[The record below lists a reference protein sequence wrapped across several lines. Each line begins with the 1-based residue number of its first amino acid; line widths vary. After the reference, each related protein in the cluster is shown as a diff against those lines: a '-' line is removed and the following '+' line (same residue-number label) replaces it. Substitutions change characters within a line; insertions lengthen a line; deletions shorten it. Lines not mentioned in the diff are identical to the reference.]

1 MTQTAGLTTYV
12 LLQISAEQMRRFFP
26 NFEALHFQTL
36 ITKVIQSPDQKEM
49 FFHLDAMVSEYE
61 KQTDGYQL
69 LVTAHLYEFLYYLY
83 RSCSHWNE
91 SGSDDDS
98 RRDMKRIAGIMDYVR
113 RNFRRPLTLND
124 AAASQ
129 GLSREYFCRLFKK
142 YTGQTFLAYVNS
154 VRTMNFYEELLRSDE
169 SITQLMVQNGLTN
182 YKVFMRVFKEM
193 YGTTPQKIR
202 KSAAKSAAKNAAESL
217 FTP

>member
-1 MTQTAGLTTYV
+1 MC
-12 LLQISAEQMRRFFP
+12 IR
-26 NFEALHFQTL
+26 
-36 ITKVIQSPDQKEM
+36 
-49 FFHLDAMVSEYE
+49 
-61 KQTDGYQL
+61 
-69 LVTAHLYEFLYYLY
+69 
-83 RSCSHWNE
+83 
-91 SGSDDDS
+91 DS
-98 RRDMKRIAGIMDYVR
+98 
-113 RNFRRPLTLND
+113 
-124 AAASQ
+124 
-129 GLSREYFCRLFKK
+129 
-142 YTGQTFLAYVNS
+142 VNS